1 MKHDK
6 VTMRQHRKERVR
18 TKVQGTIERPRM
30 SVFRSNKFIYVQIID
45 DETQT
50 TLVSASSL
58 EKELKQKISEF
69 KAIPK
74 AAPVA
79 EAPKAEE
86 PAKKGKE
93 KEKKAVVVK
102 PKTVSMFSSELVGA
116 AIAERCKAKGISKVV
131 FDRSGYKFHGRVKQ
145 LAESARKAGLDF

>member
-1 MKHDK
+1 MKRDK

-18 TKVQGTIERPRM
+18 TKVQGTAERPRM
-30 SVFRSNKFIYVQIID
+30 SVFRSNKSIYVQIID
-45 DETQT
+45 DETQN

-58 EKELKQKISEF
+58 ETELKQKISEF

-74 AAPVA
+74 AAPA

-93 KEKKAVVVK
+93 KEKKVVEK
-102 PKTVSMFSSELVGA
+102 PKTANMFSSEIVGA
-116 AIAERCKAKGISKVV
+116 TIAERCKAKGISKVV
-131 FDRSGYKFHGRVKQ
+131 FDRSGYKYHGRVKQ